1 MKNYHKNKGLSY
13 LKYQDVNNLYGRE
26 ISEKLPI
33 NDLNWVENIS
43 EFDESFIKTYNK
55 ESDEGYFLEG
65 DV

>member
-1 MKNYHKNKGLSY
+1 MKNYDKNQGLSY
-13 LKYQDVNNLYGRE
+13 LKYQDVNKLYGRE
-26 ISEKLPI
+26 ISQKLPI